1 MAVDIVMP
9 QMGESIFEGTITKWL
24 KKPGDKVERDE
35 PLFEISTDKVDAE
48 IPSPSAG
55 VLKEIKVGEG
65 KTVPIQTVVGVIDAA
80 GGAAQAAAPAPAP
93 AAKAAEPAK
102 PAPAPQQAAK
112 PAAAPPPPPP
122 ATAKPA
128 APAPAAQ
135 AAPAREGARIHSSPL
150 VRRMAKEHGVD
161 LSTVQGT
168 GTGGRISKQDFEA
181 HLASGASANEA
192 AKQTEPAE
200 ADVYAQQPV
209 STTSTPSYAQ
219 QQQAPPPPPPQRQAP
234 PQAPPPA
241 STMGGQHHVAF
252 ETAVPRERMYF
263 GNYEVQPM
271 TIMRQRIAEHMIA
284 SKHVSPHVY
293 SVDEIDMTKV
303 AAIRAKSR
311 DEFEKRYETK
321 LTYMP
326 FFVKAAVAGLR
337 AYPTMNASLDGTNVV
352 LHKEINVGMAVALDW
367 GLIVPVIKNADEKNI
382 LGIQRNLNDLA
393 ERARSKKL
401 KPEEVQEST
410 FSITNPG
417 VFGGLF
423 GLPVI
428 SQPNVGILGLGA
440 IEKRPVVINDSIA
453 IRSMCYVTLSYD
465 HRVVDGA
472 VAHQFL
478 HKVKDTLENWSES
491 VL

>member
-1 MAVDIVMP
+1 
-9 QMGESIFEGTITKWL
+9 MGESIFEGTITKWL

-80 GGAAQAAAPAPAP
+80 GDGAGAAKAAAP
-93 AAKAAEPAK
+93 AKAAEPAK
-102 PAPAPQQAAK
+102 A
-112 PAAAPPPPPP
+112 
-122 ATAKPA
+122 A
-128 APAPAAQ
+128 APAPAARPAVAPPPAPAARP
-135 AAPAREGARIHSSPL
+135 AAPAVAAPAASAPTKDGQRIHTSPL

-161 LSTVQGT
+161 LSAVPGT
-168 GTGGRISKQDFEA
+168 GAGGRVSKQDIEA
-181 HLASGASANEA
+181 YIAAGGSAVETE
-192 AKQTEPAE
+192 KEMEPAE
-200 ADVYAQQPV
+200 ADVYTEPV
-209 STTSTPSYAQ
+209 STSAA
-219 QQQAPPPPPPQRQAP
+219 APPPRASAP
-234 PQAPPPA
+234 PQAPPP
-241 STMGGQHHVAF
+241 SSGGQVHMSF
-252 ETAVPRERMYF
+252 ESAVPREKMYF

-271 TIMRQRIAEHMIA
+271 SVMRQRIAEHMLA

-293 SVDEIDMTKV
+293 SIDEIDMTKV
-303 AAIRAKSR
+303 AGLRAKAK

-321 LTYMP
+321 LTFMP

-337 AYPTMNASLDGTNVV
+337 AFPTVNSSLDGTNVI
-352 LHKEINVGMAVALDW
+352 LHKEINIGMAVALDW

-393 ERARSKKL
+393 ERARTKKL

-417 VFGGLF
+417 VYGGLF

-428 SQPNVGILGLGA
+428 SQPNVAILGLGM

-453 IRSMCYVTLSYD
+453 IRSMCYVSLSYD

-472 VAHQFL
+472 IAHKFM
-478 HKVKDTLENWSES
+478 HTVKETLENWSEP

>member
-93 AAKAAEPAK
+93 AKAAEP
-102 PAPAPQQAAK
+102 
-112 PAAAPPPPPP
+112 
-122 ATAKPA
+122 AKPA

-135 AAPAREGARIHSSPL
+135 IAKPATAPPPPPQAAKPAAQAAPSREGARIHSSPL
-150 VRRMAKEHGVD
+150 VRRMAKEHGID
-161 LSTVQGT
+161 LTAVQGT
-168 GTGGRISKQDFEA
+168 GAGGRISKQDIEA
-181 HLASGASANEA
+181 HLAGGGSAA
-192 AKQTEPAE
+192 APAE
-200 ADVYAQQPV
+200 AEVYTQQAPA
-209 STTSTPSYAQ
+209 PSYSAP
-219 QQQAPPPPPPQRQAP
+219 PPPPPPQRQAP

-241 STMGGQHHVAF
+241 STGGQHHVAF

-271 TIMRQRIAEHMIA
+271 SIMRQRIAEHMIA

-311 DEFEKRYETK
+311 AEFEQRYETK

-352 LHKEINVGMAVALDW
+352 LHKEINIGMAVALDW
-367 GLIVPVIKNADEKNI
+367 GLIVPVIKNADEKNV

-428 SQPNVGILGLGA
+428 SQPNVGILGLGT
-440 IEKRPVVINDSIA
+440 IEKRPVVIDDAIA
-453 IRSMCYVTLSYD
+453 IRSMCYITLSYD

-472 VAHQFL
+472 IAHQFL

>member
-1 MAVDIVMP
+1 MQMATDVVMP

-55 VLKEIKVGEG
+55 VLKEIKVNEG
-65 KTVPIQTVVGVIDAA
+65 QTVPIQTVVAVIDGA
-80 GGAAQAAAPAPAP
+80 GSAVAAAPAPAP
-93 AAKAAEPAK
+93 AP
-102 PAPAPQQAAK
+102 PPR
-112 PAAAPPPPPP
+112 PAAA
-122 ATAKPA
+122 A
-128 APAPAAQ
+128 APSAPAAV
-135 AAPAREGARIHSSPL
+135 PPRSGGERIHSSPL
-150 VRRMAKEHGVD
+150 VRRMAAEHGID
-161 LSTVQGT
+161 LTTVPGT
-168 GTGGRISKQDFEA
+168 GAGGRISKQDIEA
-181 HLASGASANEA
+181 VIAAGGAPA
-192 AKQTEPAE
+192 A
-200 ADVYAQQPV
+200 
-209 STTSTPSYAQ
+209 
-219 QQQAPPPPPPQRQAP
+219 APPSAPAAAPARPVMPPPSAPSAALAP
-234 PQAPPPA
+234 PAV
-241 STMGGQHHVAF
+241 SGGQVHVAF
-252 ETAVPRERMYF
+252 ESAVPREKMYF
-263 GNYEVQPM
+263 GNYTVEPM
-271 TIMRQRIAEHMIA
+271 SNMRQRIAEHMVA
-284 SKHVSPHVY
+284 SKRVSPHVY

-303 AAIRAKSR
+303 ASLRAKSK

-321 LTYMP
+321 LTFMP

-337 AYPTMNASLDGTNVV
+337 AFPTMNASLDGTNVI
-352 LHKEINVGMAVALDW
+352 LHKEINIGIAVALDW
-367 GLIVPVIKNADEKNI
+367 GLIVPVVKGADEKNV
-382 LGIQRNLNDLA
+382 LGIQRTLNDLA

-401 KPEEVQEST
+401 KPEEVQEGT

-428 SQPNVGILGLGA
+428 SQPNVGLLGLGM

-478 HKVKDTLENWSES
+478 HKVKETLENWSEP

>member
-80 GGAAQAAAPAPAP
+80 GDGAGAAKAAAPAP
-93 AAKAAEPAK
+93 AAKAPEPAK
-102 PAPAPQQAAK
+102 AAATAPASK
-112 PAAAPPPPPP
+112 PAVAAPPPPAAKSA
-122 ATAKPA
+122 AT
-128 APAPAAQ
+128 APAASGQ
-135 AAPAREGARIHSSPL
+135 ATPPSRTAGERIHSSPL
-150 VRRMAKEHGVD
+150 VRRMAKEHGID
-161 LSTVQGT
+161 LAAVPGT
-168 GTGGRISKQDFEA
+168 GAGGRISKQNIESYIA
-181 HLASGASANEA
+181 GGAAPASAAGSEEEA
-192 AKQTEPAE
+192 AEAYTPQAAPPAP
-200 ADVYAQQPV
+200 APRAG
-209 STTSTPSYAQ
+209 T
-219 QQQAPPPPPPQRQAP
+219 PPPPSA
-234 PQAPPPA
+234 
-241 STMGGQHHVAF
+241 GGQTHVVL
-252 ETAVPRERMYF
+252 ESAVPREKMYF

-271 TIMRQRIAEHMIA
+271 SIMRQRIAEHMVA

-303 AAIRAKSR
+303 AALRAKAK

-321 LTYMP
+321 LTFMP

-337 AYPTMNASLDGTNVV
+337 AFPTMNASLDGTNVI
-352 LHKEINVGMAVALDW
+352 LHKEINIGIAVALDW
-367 GLIVPVIKNADEKNI
+367 GLLVPVIKNADEKNI
-382 LGIQRNLNDLA
+382 LGIQRNMNDLA
-393 ERARSKKL
+393 ERARTKKL
-401 KPEEVQEST
+401 KPEEVQEGT

-428 SQPNVGILGLGA
+428 SQPNVGILGLGM

-478 HKVKDTLENWSES
+478 HRVKETLENWSEP
-491 VL
+491 LL

>member
-1 MAVDIVMP
+1 MATDVVMP

-55 VLKEIKVGEG
+55 VLKEIKVNEG
-65 KTVPIQTVVGVIDAA
+65 QTVPIQTVVAVIDVA
-80 GGAAQAAAPAPAP
+80 GSAAAAPAPAP
-93 AAKAAEPAK
+93 APAK
-102 PAPAPQQAAK
+102 VAAPPAPA
-112 PAAAPPPPPP
+112 AAAPAPPP
-122 ATAKPA
+122 TARPA
-128 APAPAAQ
+128 APAPAVAAQPQ
-135 AAPAREGARIHSSPL
+135 AAPAAAPPRSGGERIHSSPL
-150 VRRMAKEHGVD
+150 VRRMAAEHGID
-161 LSTVQGT
+161 LTTIPGT
-168 GTGGRISKQDFEA
+168 GAGGRISKQDIEA
-181 HLASGASANEA
+181 VIAAGGAPA
-192 AKQTEPAE
+192 AAPA
-200 ADVYAQQPV
+200 APSVPAA
-209 STTSTPSYAQ
+209 TPA
-219 QQQAPPPPPPQRQAP
+219 AAPARPAMPPPSAP
-234 PQAPPPA
+234 AAAPVAPGV
-241 STMGGQHHVAF
+241 SGGQVHVAF
-252 ETAVPRERMYF
+252 ESAVPREKMYF
-263 GNYEVQPM
+263 GNYTVEPM
-271 TIMRQRIAEHMIA
+271 SNMRQRIAEHMVA
-284 SKHVSPHVY
+284 SKRVSPHVY

-303 AAIRAKSR
+303 ASLRAKSK

-321 LTYMP
+321 LTFMP

-337 AYPTMNASLDGTNVV
+337 AFPTMNASLDGTNVI
-352 LHKEINVGMAVALDW
+352 LHKEINIGIAVALDW
-367 GLIVPVIKNADEKNI
+367 GLIVPVVKGADEKNV
-382 LGIQRNLNDLA
+382 LGIQRTLNDLA

-401 KPEEVQEST
+401 KPDEVQEGT

-428 SQPNVGILGLGA
+428 SQPNVGILGLGM

-478 HKVKDTLENWSES
+478 HKVKETLENWSEP

>member
-1 MAVDIVMP
+1 MPVDIVMP

-24 KKPGDKVERDE
+24 KRPGDKVERDE

-65 KTVPIQTVVGVIDAA
+65 QTVPIQTVVGVIDAA
-80 GGAAQAAAPAPAP
+80 GSSGAASAPAPAP
-93 AAKAAEPAK
+93 AKSQA
-102 PAPAPQQAAK
+102 PAPAKVPA
-112 PAAAPPPPPP
+112 AAAPPPAPTPVSRP
-122 ATAKPA
+122 VA
-128 APAPAAQ
+128 AVAPAAS
-135 AAPAREGARIHSSPL
+135 AAGSSSERIHSSPL
-150 VRRMAKEHGVD
+150 VRRMAKEHGID
-161 LSTVQGT
+161 LAAISGT
-168 GTGGRISKQDFEA
+168 GAGGRISKQDIEA
-181 HLASGASANEA
+181 VIASGAAGGVPAAVPSVVSIPAARPVLVPSASAPA
-192 AKQTEPAE
+192 AAPG
-200 ADVYAQQPV
+200 
-209 STTSTPSYAQ
+209 TS
-219 QQQAPPPPPPQRQAP
+219 
-234 PQAPPPA
+234 
-241 STMGGQHHVAF
+241 GGQTHVAL
-252 ETAVPRERMYF
+252 ETAVPREKIYF

-271 TIMRQRIAEHMIA
+271 STMRQRIAEHMVA

-303 AAIRAKSR
+303 AALRSKAKE
-311 DEFEKRYETK
+311 EFEKRYETK
-321 LTYMP
+321 LTFMP

-337 AYPTMNASLDGTNVV
+337 AFPTMNASLDGTNVV
-352 LHKEINVGMAVALDW
+352 IHKDINIGIAVALDW
-367 GLIVPVIKNADEKNI
+367 GLIVPVVKNADEKNL
-382 LGIQRNLNDLA
+382 LGIQRTMNDLA

-401 KPEEVQEST
+401 KPEEVQEGT

-440 IEKRPVVINDSIA
+440 IEKRPVVVDDAIA

-472 VAHQFL
+472 IAHQFL
-478 HKVKDTLENWSES
+478 HKVKETLENWSEP
-491 VL
+491 LL

>member
-80 GGAAQAAAPAPAP
+80 GDGAGAAKAAAP
-93 AAKAAEPAK
+93 AKAAEPAK
-102 PAPAPQQAAK
+102 A
-112 PAAAPPPPPP
+112 
-122 ATAKPA
+122 A
-128 APAPAAQ
+128 APAPAARPAVAPPPAPAARP
-135 AAPAREGARIHSSPL
+135 AAPAVAAPAASAPTKDGQRIHTSPL

-161 LSTVQGT
+161 LSAVPGT
-168 GTGGRISKQDFEA
+168 GAGGRVSKQDIEA
-181 HLASGASANEA
+181 YIAAGGSAVETE
-192 AKQTEPAE
+192 KEMEPAE
-200 ADVYAQQPV
+200 ADVYTEPV
-209 STTSTPSYAQ
+209 SMSAA
-219 QQQAPPPPPPQRQAP
+219 APPPRASVP
-234 PQAPPPA
+234 PQAPPA
-241 STMGGQHHVAF
+241 SSGGQVHMAF
-252 ETAVPRERMYF
+252 ESAVPREKMYF

-271 TIMRQRIAEHMIA
+271 SVMRQRIAEHMLA

-293 SVDEIDMTKV
+293 SIDEIDMTKV
-303 AAIRAKSR
+303 AGLRAKAK

-321 LTYMP
+321 LTFMP

-337 AYPTMNASLDGTNVV
+337 AFPTVNSSLDGTNVI
-352 LHKEINVGMAVALDW
+352 LHKEINIGMAVALDW

-393 ERARSKKL
+393 ERARTKKL

-417 VFGGLF
+417 VYGGLF

-428 SQPNVGILGLGA
+428 SQPNVAILGLGM

-453 IRSMCYVTLSYD
+453 IRSMCYVSLSYD

-472 VAHQFL
+472 IAHKFM
-478 HKVKDTLENWSES
+478 HTVKETLENWSEP

>member
-65 KTVPIQTVVGVIDAA
+65 KTVPIQTVVGVIDADGA
-80 GGAAQAAAPAPAP
+80 GAAKSAAPAQAPAPAP
-93 AAKAAEPAK
+93 KAAEPAR
-102 PAPAPQQAAK
+102 APV
-112 PAAAPPPPPP
+112 
-122 ATAKPA
+122 
-128 APAPAAQ
+128 PAPAARPQ
-135 AAPAREGARIHSSPL
+135 IVPPAQPQRPAAAATAPAAAAQPARPAGERIHSSPL
-150 VRRMAKEHGVD
+150 VRRMAKEHGID
-161 LSTVQGT
+161 LATVPGT
-168 GTGGRISKQDFEA
+168 GAGGRISKQDIEA
-181 HLASGASANEA
+181 YLAGGASAGEA
-192 AKQTEPAE
+192 VKETEPAE
-200 ADVYAQQPV
+200 ADVYAQPV
-209 STTSTPSYAQ
+209 ATTSVPAPQ
-219 QQQAPPPPPPQRQAP
+219 RAAAPPPPPPAV
-234 PQAPPPA
+234 
-241 STMGGQHHVAF
+241 SGGQTHVAF
-252 ETAVPRERMYF
+252 ESAVPREKMYF

-271 TIMRQRIAEHMIA
+271 SVMRQRIAEHMIA

-293 SVDEIDMTKV
+293 SVDEVDMTKV
-303 AAIRAKSR
+303 ASLRAKAKE
-311 DEFEKRYETK
+311 EFEKRYETK
-321 LTYMP
+321 LTFMP

-337 AYPTMNASLDGTNVV
+337 AFPTMNASLDGTNVI
-352 LHKEINVGMAVALDW
+352 LHKEINIGIAVALDW

-393 ERARSKKL
+393 ERARTKKL
-401 KPEEVQEST
+401 KPDEVQEGT

-472 VAHQFL
+472 IAHQFL
-478 HKVKDTLENWSES
+478 HKVKETLENWSEP
-491 VL
+491 LL

>member
-1 MAVDIVMP
+1 MP

-55 VLKEIKVGEG
+55 VLKEIKVNEG
-65 KTVPIQTVVGVIDAA
+65 QTVPIQTVVAVIDGA
-80 GGAAQAAAPAPAP
+80 GSAAAPAPAP
-93 AAKAAEPAK
+93 APPAPAKAAAPSAPAAA
-102 PAPAPQQAAK
+102 APAPPPPTRPAVPAPVAAAPTQAA
-112 PAAAPPPPPP
+112 PAAAPP
-122 ATAKPA
+122 
-128 APAPAAQ
+128 
-135 AAPAREGARIHSSPL
+135 RSGGERIHSSPL
-150 VRRMAKEHGVD
+150 VRRMAAEHGID
-161 LSTVQGT
+161 LTTIPGT
-168 GTGGRISKQDFEA
+168 GAGGRISKQDIEA
-181 HLASGASANEA
+181 VIATGGAPA
-192 AKQTEPAE
+192 ATPPNAPA
-200 ADVYAQQPV
+200 AAPAARP
-209 STTSTPSYAQ
+209 T
-219 QQQAPPPPPPQRQAP
+219 PPPPAPSAAPAP
-234 PQAPPPA
+234 PAV
-241 STMGGQHHVAF
+241 SGGQVHVAF
-252 ETAVPRERMYF
+252 ESAVPREKMYF
-263 GNYEVQPM
+263 GNYTVESM
-271 TIMRQRIAEHMIA
+271 SNMRVRIAEHMLA
-284 SKHVSPHVY
+284 SKRVSPHVY

-303 AAIRAKSR
+303 ATLRARSK

-321 LTYMP
+321 LTFMP

-337 AYPTMNASLDGTNVV
+337 AFPTMNASLDGTNVI
-352 LHKEINVGMAVALDW
+352 LHKEINIGIAVALDW
-367 GLIVPVIKNADEKNI
+367 GLIVPVVKGADEKNV
-382 LGIQRNLNDLA
+382 LGIQRTLNDLA

-401 KPEEVQEST
+401 KPEEVQEGT

-428 SQPNVGILGLGA
+428 SQPNVGILGLGM

-472 VAHQFL
+472 IAHQFL
-478 HKVKDTLENWSES
+478 HKVKETLENWSEP

>member
-80 GGAAQAAAPAPAP
+80 GDGAGAAKAAAPAPAP
-93 AAKAAEPAK
+93 AKAAEPAK
-102 PAPAPQQAAK
+102 AAAPSPAAK
-112 PAAAPPPPPP
+112 PAVAPPPPPAARP
-122 ATAKPA
+122 AAPA
-128 APAPAAQ
+128 APAPAA
-135 AAPAREGARIHSSPL
+135 AAPSKEGARIHSSPL

-161 LSTVQGT
+161 LSAVPGT
-168 GTGGRISKQDFEA
+168 GAGGRISKQDIEA
-181 HLASGASANEA
+181 YISGGGSAAEA
-192 AKQTEPAE
+192 AKETEPAE
-200 ADVYAQQPV
+200 ADVYAAPL
-209 STTSTPSYAQ
+209 A
-219 QQQAPPPPPPQRQAP
+219 APPPPPAP
-234 PQAPPPA
+234 RAAAPAQVPPP
-241 STMGGQHHVAF
+241 SSGGQTHVAF
-252 ETAVPRERMYF
+252 ESAVPREKMYF

-271 TIMRQRIAEHMIA
+271 TVMRQRIAEHMIA

-303 AAIRAKSR
+303 AALRAKSK

-321 LTYMP
+321 LTFMP

-352 LHKEINVGMAVALDW
+352 LHKEINIGMAVALDW

-401 KPEEVQEST
+401 RPEEVQEST

-472 VAHQFL
+472 IAHQFL
-478 HKVKDTLENWSES
+478 HKVKETLENWSEP
-491 VL
+491 LL

>member
-93 AAKAAEPAK
+93 AMAAEPAK
-102 PAPAPQQAAK
+102 ATPSAPAPQASKPAATPPPPPPAAK
-112 PAAAPPPPPP
+112 PAAA
-122 ATAKPA
+122 A
-128 APAPAAQ
+128 APT
-135 AAPAREGARIHSSPL
+135 REGARIHSSPL
-150 VRRMAKEHGVD
+150 VRRMAKEHGID

-168 GTGGRISKQDFEA
+168 GAGGRISKQDIEA
-181 HLASGASANEA
+181 HIAGGGSAAEA
-192 AKQTEPAE
+192 AKQTAPAE

-209 STTSTPSYAQ
+209 SQSTSSYT
-219 QQQAPPPPPPQRQAP
+219 PPPPPPQRQAP
-234 PQAPPPA
+234 PQAPPPP
-241 STMGGQHHVAF
+241 STGGQHHVAF
-252 ETAVPRERMYF
+252 ETAVPRERIYF

-271 TIMRQRIAEHMIA
+271 SIMRQRIAEHMIA

-303 AAIRAKSR
+303 AALRAKSK

-321 LTYMP
+321 LTFMP

-472 VAHQFL
+472 IAHQFL

>member
-93 AAKAAEPAK
+93 AAKAPNRRSLRSRSATSCKARSCAATSTACRCETGCASRTSRSRSRRR
-102 PAPAPQQAAK
+102 AHPQFAARS
-112 PAAAPPPPPP
+112 PHGEGTRRRSLDGARHRHGRPHQQTRLRSASRQRRVCQRSSEADRAGRGRRLRAAAGLDDVDAVLCAAASAATTSAAAP
-122 ATAKPA
+122 
-128 APAPAAQ
+128 
-135 AAPAREGARIHSSPL
+135 
-150 VRRMAKEHGVD
+150 
-161 LSTVQGT
+161 
-168 GTGGRISKQDFEA
+168 
-181 HLASGASANEA
+181 GASAGSA
-192 AKQTEPAE
+192 A
-200 ADVYAQQPV
+200 
-209 STTSTPSYAQ
+209 
-219 QQQAPPPPPPQRQAP
+219 
-234 PQAPPPA
+234 A

-352 LHKEINVGMAVALDW
+352 LHKEINIGMAVALDW

>member
-65 KTVPIQTVVGVIDAA
+65 QTVPIQTIVGVIDAA
-80 GGAAQAAAPAPAP
+80 GSAASAPAPTKTAAPVPAPAKIPAAAAAPAPA
-93 AAKAAEPAK
+93 
-102 PAPAPQQAAK
+102 APR
-112 PAAAPPPPPP
+112 
-122 ATAKPA
+122 PA
-128 APAPAAQ
+128 APALA
-135 AAPAREGARIHSSPL
+135 AAPTAAAPTASGSGGERIHSSPL
-150 VRRMAKEHGVD
+150 VRRMAAENGID
-161 LSTVQGT
+161 LSTLAGT
-168 GTGGRISKQDFEA
+168 GAGGRISKQDI
-181 HLASGASANEA
+181 EA
-192 AKQTEPAE
+192 AIAAAGAAPA
-200 ADVYAQQPV
+200 AAAPAPSAPAPAAASRPV
-209 STTSTPSYAQ
+209 
-219 QQQAPPPPPPQRQAP
+219 PPPSPSAVPGV
-234 PQAPPPA
+234 
-241 STMGGQHHVAF
+241 SGGQAHVAL
-252 ETAVPRERMYF
+252 ETAVPREKMYF

-271 TIMRQRIAEHMIA
+271 STMRQRIAEHMVA
-284 SKHVSPHVY
+284 SKRVSAHVY

-303 AAIRAKSR
+303 ASLRAKSK

-321 LTYMP
+321 LTFMP

-337 AYPTMNASLDGTNVV
+337 AYPTLNASLDGTNVI
-352 LHKEINVGMAVALDW
+352 LHKEINVGIAVALDW
-367 GLIVPVIKNADEKNI
+367 GLLVPVVKNADEKNI
-382 LGIQRNLNDLA
+382 LGIQRNMNDLA

-472 VAHQFL
+472 IAHQFL
-478 HKVKDTLENWSES
+478 HKVKETLENWSEP

>member
-65 KTVPIQTVVGVIDAA
+65 QTVPIQTIVGIIDAA
-80 GGAAQAAAPAPAP
+80 GSAAASAAPSPAKTAVPAPAPAKAPTATAPAPAP
-93 AAKAAEPAK
+93 
-102 PAPAPQQAAK
+102 
-112 PAAAPPPPPP
+112 
-122 ATAKPA
+122 KPA
-128 APAPAAQ
+128 APAPVAAPVV
-135 AAPAREGARIHSSPL
+135 AAPASLSSTSERIHSSPL
-150 VRRMAKEHGVD
+150 VRRMAKEHGID
-161 LSTVQGT
+161 LSTIEGT
-168 GTGGRISKQDFEA
+168 GAGGRISKQDIEA
-181 HLASGASANEA
+181 VIAAGGAPAAALPAYSA
-192 AKQTEPAE
+192 
-200 ADVYAQQPV
+200 
-209 STTSTPSYAQ
+209 PSSAPSSRP
-219 QQQAPPPPPPQRQAP
+219 APPPPAAVPGV
-234 PQAPPPA
+234 
-241 STMGGQHHVAF
+241 SGGQVHVAL
-252 ETAVPRERMYF
+252 ETAVPREKMYF

-271 TIMRQRIAEHMIA
+271 STMRQRIAEHMVA
-284 SKHVSPHVY
+284 SKRVSAHVY

-303 AAIRAKSR
+303 AALRAKSK

-321 LTYMP
+321 LTFMP

-337 AYPTMNASLDGTNVV
+337 AYPTLNASLDGTNVI
-352 LHKEINVGMAVALDW
+352 LHKEINVGIAVALDW
-367 GLIVPVIKNADEKNI
+367 GLLVPVVKNADEKNI
-382 LGIQRNLNDLA
+382 LGIQRNMNDLA

-478 HKVKDTLENWSES
+478 HKVKETLENWSEP

>member
-1 MAVDIVMP
+1 MP

-55 VLKEIKVGEG
+55 VLREIKVNEG
-65 KTVPIQTVVGVIDAA
+65 QTVPIQTVVAVIDVAGSAA
-80 GGAAQAAAPAPAP
+80 ATPAPAPAP
-93 AAKAAEPAK
+93 APAK
-102 PAPAPQQAAK
+102 
-112 PAAAPPPPPP
+112 AAAPPAP
-122 ATAKPA
+122 AAA
-128 APAPAAQ
+128 APAPPPAARPAPPTA
-135 AAPAREGARIHSSPL
+135 AAPTQVAPQSASAPQRTGERIHSSPL
-150 VRRMAKEHGVD
+150 VRRMAAEHGID
-161 LSTVQGT
+161 LTTIPGT
-168 GTGGRISKQDFEA
+168 GAGGRISKQDIEA
-181 HLASGASANEA
+181 VIAAGGTPAAAPVAPSAPA
-192 AKQTEPAE
+192 AAPA
-200 ADVYAQQPV
+200 A
-209 STTSTPSYAQ
+209 
-219 QQQAPPPPPPQRQAP
+219 APARPAM
-234 PQAPPPA
+234 PPPA
-241 STMGGQHHVAF
+241 VPAAAPVAPGVSGGQVHVAF
-252 ETAVPRERMYF
+252 ESAVPREKMYF
-263 GNYEVQPM
+263 GNYTVEPM
-271 TIMRQRIAEHMIA
+271 SNMRQRIAEHMVA
-284 SKHVSPHVY
+284 SKRVSPHVY

-303 AAIRAKSR
+303 ASLRAKSK

-321 LTYMP
+321 LTFMP

-337 AYPTMNASLDGTNVV
+337 AFPTMNASLDGTNVI
-352 LHKEINVGMAVALDW
+352 LHKEINIGIAVALDW
-367 GLIVPVIKNADEKNI
+367 GLIVPVVKGADEKNV
-382 LGIQRNLNDLA
+382 LGIQRTLNDLA

-401 KPEEVQEST
+401 KPDEVQEGT

-428 SQPNVGILGLGA
+428 SQPNVGILGLGM

-478 HKVKDTLENWSES
+478 HKVKETLENWSEP

>member
-80 GGAAQAAAPAPAP
+80 GDGAGAAKAAAPAPAP
-93 AAKAAEPAK
+93 AKAAEPAK
-102 PAPAPQQAAK
+102 AAAPSPAAK
-112 PAAAPPPPPP
+112 PAVAPPPPPAARP
-122 ATAKPA
+122 AAPA
-128 APAPAAQ
+128 APAPAA
-135 AAPAREGARIHSSPL
+135 AAPSKEGARIHSSPL

-161 LSTVQGT
+161 LSAVPGT
-168 GTGGRISKQDFEA
+168 GAGGRISKQDIEA
-181 HLASGASANEA
+181 YISGGESAAEA
-192 AKQTEPAE
+192 AKETEPAE
-200 ADVYAQQPV
+200 ADVYAAPL
-209 STTSTPSYAQ
+209 A
-219 QQQAPPPPPPQRQAP
+219 APPPPPAP
-234 PQAPPPA
+234 RAAAPAQVPPP
-241 STMGGQHHVAF
+241 SSGGQTHVAF
-252 ETAVPRERMYF
+252 ESAVPREKMYF

-271 TIMRQRIAEHMIA
+271 SLMRQRIAEHMIA

-303 AAIRAKSR
+303 AALRAKSK

-321 LTYMP
+321 LTFMP

-352 LHKEINVGMAVALDW
+352 LHKEINIGMAVALDW
-367 GLIVPVIKNADEKNI
+367 GLIVPVIKNADEKNV

-401 KPEEVQEST
+401 RPEEVQEST

-472 VAHQFL
+472 IAHQFL
-478 HKVKDTLENWSES
+478 HKVKETLENWSEP
-491 VL
+491 LL